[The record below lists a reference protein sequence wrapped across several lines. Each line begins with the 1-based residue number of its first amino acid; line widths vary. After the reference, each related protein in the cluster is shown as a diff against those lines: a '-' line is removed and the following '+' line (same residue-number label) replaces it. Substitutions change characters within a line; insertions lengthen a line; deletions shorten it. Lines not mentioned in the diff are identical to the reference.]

1 MRYFP
6 PWLISGPDDCVGF
19 LCGLIG
25 RGILS
30 AKAALLWG
38 EIGLLVVIPWTPGI
52 PDPKDG
58 DPVAI
63 WDTDDLMVVVLAG
76 FLLLEPDADEDDRS
90 CLLFHTGVSI
100 TLAGVC

>member
-1 MRYFP
+1 MCYFP
-6 PWLISGPDDCVGF
+6 PWLICGPDDCVGF

-30 AKAALLWG
+30 AKVALVWG
-38 EIGLLVVIPWTPGI
+38 EMGLLVVIPWTPGI
-52 PDPKDG
+52 PDPRDG
-58 DPVAI
+58 DPVVL
-63 WDTDDLMVVVLAG
+63 WDMDDLMVVVLAE
-76 FLLLEPDADEDDRS
+76 FFLLEPDAEDDRI